1 METELSGS
9 LAMIHPRL
17 SNDPG
22 LRQGQIGLIVDAD
35 LAKDDIYVGFGKD
48 RVVLYSSNALM
59 VLQKPH
65 DINGNALQNRFELP
79 AADFKALLQIGL
91 WQQSGKAENMKNAL
105 ELGASNDN
113 LLKYSMTTL
122 KDKLGI
128 AARQTQDIAPERE
141 TVRSR

>member
-9 LAMIHPRL
+9 LAMVNPRL

-35 LAKDDIYVGFGKD
+35 LANDDIYVGFGKD
-48 RVVLYSSNALM
+48 RVVLYSSDALL
-59 VLQKPH
+59 VLQKQR
-65 DINGNALQNRFELP
+65 DIDANAMANRFEMTSP
-79 AADFKALLQIGL
+79 DFKALMQIGL
-91 WQQSGKAENMKNAL
+91 WQQSGKMEDMKHAL
-105 ELGASNDN
+105 ELGASNAT

-128 AARQTQDIAPERE
+128 ANVQSQEVTPERE